1 MITSLNALSQRI
13 FDEAVATMDADLR
26 VRRERAAKLAMC
38 VVTAIPERDREVGLL
53 VFLKA
58 IALIIFLEVDSHGRE
73 MNDPSMSDLIMKTRN
88 KILRLSA

>member
-13 FDEAVATMDADLR
+13 FDEAVAATDADLR

-38 VVTAIPERDREVGLL
+38 VVTAIPEREREVGLF

-58 IALIIFLEVDSHGRE
+58 VALIIFLEVDSRGKE
-73 MNDPSMSDLIMKTRN
+73 MNDPSMSDLIANARN